1 MNNTKNILLI
11 AIITATL
18 ILGTSVIPMQS
29 YADKDD
35 DDDDEDKKTKDHIS
49 HEDKSDAKLHLDQ
62 DNTCYRSAECKQ
74 GNEGQQV
81 VGNDNDVTG
90 FNDQSDNLPTNLPG
104 TGTDNGNETGS
115 PITPPPVNGACSSDE
130 VRVTV
135 AIGAGIQANGCISS
149 SIVGLL
155 QSLPLAVSGQCTG
168 SLVPATL
175 TIGNGT
181 PITVCVPPHIH
192 I

>member
-18 ILGTSVIPMQS
+18 IMGTSFIPMQS

-35 DDDDEDKKTKDHIS
+35 HEDKKTKDNIS
-49 HEDKSDAKLHLDQ
+49 QEDKKDAKLNLDQ
-62 DNTCYRSAECKQ
+62 DNTCYRSDECKQ

-81 VGNDNDVTG
+81 VGNDNDVKG

-115 PITPPPVNGACSSDE
+115 STTTPPPVSGSCSSGE
-130 VRVTV
+130 VRVTGT
-135 AIGAGIQANGCISS
+135 IGAGIQINGCISS

-155 QSLPLAVSGQCTG
+155 QSLPLAVGGQCTG
-168 SLVPATL
+168 SLVAATL
-175 TIGNGT
+175 TIGNGS
-181 PITVCVPPHIH
+181 PITVCVGSNIR

>member
-1 MNNTKNILLI
+1 MDNTKNILLV

-18 ILGTSVIPMQS
+18 VLGTSVIPMQS

-35 DDDDEDKKTKDHIS
+35 DDKDKKTKEHIS
-49 HEDKSDAKLHLDQ
+49 QEDKKDANLHLDQ
-62 DNTCYRSAECKQ
+62 DNICYDSDECKQ

-104 TGTDNGNETGS
+104 TGTDSGNETG
-115 PITPPPVNGACSSDE
+115 PVVTPPPVSGSCSSDE
-130 VRVTV
+130 VRVTGTV
-135 AIGAGIQANGCISS
+135 GAGIQFNGCISS

-155 QSLPLAVSGQCTG
+155 QSLPLAVGGQCTG
-168 SLVPATL
+168 SLVAATL
-175 TIGNGT
+175 TIGNGS
-181 PITVCVPPHIH
+181 PITVCVGPNIL

>member
-18 ILGTSVIPMQS
+18 VLGTSVTPMQS
-29 YADKDD
+29 FAEKDY
-35 DDDDEDKKTKDHIS
+35 DDEKGKDYAS
-49 HEDKSDAKLHLDQ
+49 QEDKSNADLKLDQ
-62 DNTCYRSAECKQ
+62 DNTCYRSDGCTQ
-74 GNEGQQV
+74 GNQGQQV
-81 VGNDNDVTG
+81 VGKDNDVTG

-104 TGTDNGNETGS
+104 TQTDNGNGTGS
-115 PITPPPVNGACSSDE
+115 VVTPTPPVNGGCSSDE
-130 VRVTV
+130 VRVTGTV
-135 AIGAGIQANGCISS
+135 GAGIQINGCISS

-155 QSLPLAVSGQCTG
+155 QSLPLAVGGQCSG
-168 SLVPATL
+168 SLVDATL

-181 PITVCVPPHIH
+181 PITVCVGSNIR

>member
-18 ILGTSVIPMQS
+18 VMGTSVIPMQS

-35 DDDDEDKKTKDHIS
+35 GDEDKKTKDHIS
-49 HEDKSDAKLHLDQ
+49 QEDKKDAKLHLDQ
-62 DNTCYRSAECKQ
+62 DNTCYRSNECKQ

-104 TGTDNGNETGS
+104 TGTDNGNETG
-115 PITPPPVNGACSSDE
+115 PVVTPPPVNGSCSSDE
-130 VRVTV
+130 VRVSGTV
-135 AIGAGIQANGCISS
+135 GAGIQFNGCISS

-155 QSLPLAVSGQCTG
+155 QSLPLAVGGQCTG
-168 SLVPATL
+168 SFVAATL
-175 TIGNGT
+175 TIGNGS
-181 PITVCVPPHIH
+181 PITVCVGSNIR